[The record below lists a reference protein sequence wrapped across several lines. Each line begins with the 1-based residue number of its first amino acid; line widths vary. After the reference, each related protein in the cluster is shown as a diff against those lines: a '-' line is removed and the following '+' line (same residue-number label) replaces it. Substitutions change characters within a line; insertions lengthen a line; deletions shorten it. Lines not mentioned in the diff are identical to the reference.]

1 MTGRSESQKPWK
13 KNSQAME
20 IWRRLKR
27 NRIAMVGLIILCF
40 LLIVVNFDDLIAVEG
55 INDQN
60 IQNRLKPPSAEHIF
74 GTDPYGR
81 DIFSRI
87 VLGAR
92 YSLSMGVVA
101 TAISALIGIP
111 LGAISGFYGGRVDNY
126 IMRALDI
133 FMTMPMIL
141 LAITIAA
148 SLGSG
153 MFNTMIAVG
162 ISGSPGIAR
171 VTRSAVLGVRNQEY
185 IEAAYSINASDFRI
199 IFRYVLPNAMAPII
213 VQVTFMVAS
222 SILAASSLSF
232 LGLGLKPPTPEW
244 GAMLSTGREFMR
256 DSWWICAFPGLM
268 IMISVLAI
276 NLIGDGLRD
285 ALDPKLKN

>member
-40 LLIVVNFDDLIAVEG
+40 LLIVVIFDDLIAVEG

-126 IMRALDI
+126 IMRAL
-133 FMTMPMIL
+133 
-141 LAITIAA
+141 
-148 SLGSG
+148 
-153 MFNTMIAVG
+153 
-162 ISGSPGIAR
+162 
-171 VTRSAVLGVRNQEY
+171 VRNQEY

>member
-40 LLIVVNFDDLIAVEG
+40 LLIVVIFDDLIAVEG

-87 VLGAR
+87 VL
-92 YSLSMGVVA
+92 GVVA

>member
-1 MTGRSESQKPWK
+1 MTVRSESQKPWK

-40 LLIVVNFDDLIAVEG
+40 LLIVVIFDDLIAVEG

-101 TAISALIGIP
+101 TAISALIGIH

-276 NLIGDGLRD
+276 NMIGDGLRD

>member
-40 LLIVVNFDDLIAVEG
+40 LLIVVIFDDLIAVEG

-60 IQNRLKPPSAEHIF
+60 IQNRLKPPCAEHIF

-111 LGAISGFYGGRVDNY
+111 LGTIRFLRRQGR
-126 IMRALDI
+126 
-133 FMTMPMIL
+133 
-141 LAITIAA
+141 
-148 SLGSG
+148 
-153 MFNTMIAVG
+153 
-162 ISGSPGIAR
+162 
-171 VTRSAVLGVRNQEY
+171 
-185 IEAAYSINASDFRI
+185 
-199 IFRYVLPNAMAPII
+199 
-213 VQVTFMVAS
+213 
-222 SILAASSLSF
+222 
-232 LGLGLKPPTPEW
+232 
-244 GAMLSTGREFMR
+244 
-256 DSWWICAFPGLM
+256 
-268 IMISVLAI
+268 
-276 NLIGDGLRD
+276 
-285 ALDPKLKN
+285 

>member
-1 MTGRSESQKPWK
+1 MTESSKSANSWK
-13 KNSQAME
+13 KQSQTRE
-20 IWRRLKR
+20 IWKRLKK
-27 NRIAMVGLIILCF
+27 NKIAMAGLVILC
-40 LLIVVNFDDLIAVEG
+40 LLVIMVIFDDLIAVEG
-55 INDQN
+55 INNQN
-60 IQNRLKPPSAEHIF
+60 IQNRLKPPSADHIF

-87 VLGAR
+87 VLGAK

-101 TAISALIGIP
+101 TVISALIGIP
-111 LGAISGFYGGRVDNY
+111 LGAISGFYGGKVDNY

-256 DSWWICAFPGLM
+256 DNWWICAFPGLM

>member
-40 LLIVVNFDDLIAVEG
+40 LLIVVIFDDLIAVEG

-92 YSLSMGVVA
+92 YSLSMGV
-101 TAISALIGIP
+101 
-111 LGAISGFYGGRVDNY
+111 GRH
-126 IMRALDI
+126 L
-133 FMTMPMIL
+133 
-141 LAITIAA
+141 
-148 SLGSG
+148 
-153 MFNTMIAVG
+153 
-162 ISGSPGIAR
+162 
-171 VTRSAVLGVRNQEY
+171 
-185 IEAAYSINASDFRI
+185 
-199 IFRYVLPNAMAPII
+199 
-213 VQVTFMVAS
+213 
-222 SILAASSLSF
+222 
-232 LGLGLKPPTPEW
+232 
-244 GAMLSTGREFMR
+244 
-256 DSWWICAFPGLM
+256 
-268 IMISVLAI
+268 
-276 NLIGDGLRD
+276 
-285 ALDPKLKN
+285 

>member
-40 LLIVVNFDDLIAVEG
+40 LLIVVIFDDLIAVEG

-60 IQNRLKPPSAEHIF
+60 IQNRLKPPSVEHIF

-171 VTRSAVLGVRNQEY
+171 VMTLG
-185 IEAAYSINASDFRI
+185 FPLPRI
-199 IFRYVLPNAMAPII
+199 PR
-213 VQVTFMVAS
+213 
-222 SILAASSLSF
+222 
-232 LGLGLKPPTPEW
+232 
-244 GAMLSTGREFMR
+244 
-256 DSWWICAFPGLM
+256 
-268 IMISVLAI
+268 
-276 NLIGDGLRD
+276 LRT
-285 ALDPKLKN
+285 

>member
-1 MTGRSESQKPWK
+1 
-13 KNSQAME
+13 
-20 IWRRLKR
+20 
-27 NRIAMVGLIILCF
+27 MVGLIILCF
-40 LLIVVNFDDLIAVEG
+40 LLIVVIFDDLIAVEG

-60 IQNRLKPPSAEHIF
+60 IQNRLKPPSVEHIF